1 MDCAICLQDVLVCTI
16 RLNCRHI
23 FHTSCLAKWAQ
34 LSNSCPICRCII
46 TTQKCIQ
53 STLFKAKVLSKS
65 HCFESALL
73 KIQKAQLKI
82 PDIILC
88 AMEKIPSWSEEEQ
101 TKFINVLTKNMYKEI
116 KNATYEITYDFL
128 QYSHHLQKSISILG
142 LLIKRNGFISTT
154 RLCRASLLCRIGK
167 FEESIKDLNIILRME
182 PRNKVVLKRKQSVLL
197 KKNKARLIKN

>member
-1 MDCAICLQDVLVCTI
+1 
-16 RLNCRHI
+16 
-23 FHTSCLAKWAQ
+23 LAKWAQ

-65 HCFESALL
+65 HCFASALL
-73 KIQKAQLKI
+73 KIQKAQSTV

-88 AMEKIPSWSEEEQ
+88 AMEQIQSWTEEEQ
-101 TKFINVLTKNMYKEI
+101 TKFINALTKNMYMEI

-128 QYSHHLQKSISILG
+128 QNSRHLQLQKSISILG

-154 RLCRASLLCRIGK
+154 RLCRSILLRRIGK
-167 FEESIKDLNIILRME
+167 FEESIKDLNVILRME
-182 PRNKVVLKRKQSVLL
+182 PRNKVVLKRKQSALL
-197 KKNKARLIKN
+197 KKNKARLIKNW